1 MPVCYNY
8 YLPSNHNEILFKY
21 EDGTLFNGILRIIP
35 YSHRYA
41 TYFPEKDFTI
51 ESGYLIG
58 VSDESYSGGYYGGDL
73 NLSFMANDGGVS
85 YATVVKAD
93 DVTYPTYDNPFI
105 IPVVYHSVDL
115 TVNIAPQSPHVL
127 TLFVDD
133 VNVSTGTQQLTYTGD
148 ARVIDVRMFGVKLYQ
163 KAVVSPG
170 AFVLNLS
177 MTAKMKQLDLSGF
190 EIVEGG
196 ITNNSG
202 RTIPEVAVKSI

>member
-1 MPVCYNY
+1 MPVNYNY

-21 EDGTLFNGILRIIP
+21 EDDTLFNGILRIIP
-35 YSHRYA
+35 YSHRYT
-41 TYFPEKDFTI
+41 TYFTEKDFTI

-58 VSDESYSGGYYGGDL
+58 VSDESYSGDYYGHDL
-73 NLSFMANDGGVS
+73 NLSFMGNDGGVS